1 MIFTEPI
8 FRPGGDR
15 FIEKELGDEMSFDL
29 NFKGHSVSA
38 LIREK
43 GPAGIVEIVPEL
55 TSIMI
60 SYDFERITYADV
72 VAEVTALF
80 HSVGSL
86 DGLELDSRI
95 FYLPL
100 RYFDPWTRAC
110 YDDYCE
116 KIAAKEPDPEL
127 VVRLNGLS
135 DLARLARV
143 HSGTDYWVAA
153 LGFYPGLVSL
163 MPLDPR
169 CRLTAPKYDPPRT
182 WTHKG
187 TIGIGGALCSIYPD
201 RTPGGL
207 SDDRAHPGADLGPR
221 AAARRLRRQPRALP
235 ARRPR
240 ALHPGERRGI
250 RRRRRPGG
258 SRHLPPQRGR
268 VPALLDPQLPRLA
281 RHHRRDGAV
290 LERVRL

>member
-1 MIFTEPI
+1 MIFAEPV

-15 FIEKELGDEMSFDL
+15 FIEMELGDEMSFDL
-29 NFKGHSVSA
+29 NFRVHSVSS
-38 LIREK
+38 LIRES

-60 SYDFERITYADV
+60 SYDFERISYADV

-80 HSVGSL
+80 HAVGPL

-95 FYLPL
+95 FYLPI
-100 RYFDPWTRAC
+100 RYFDPWTREC
-110 YDDYCE
+110 YDDYCA
-116 KIAAKEPDPEL
+116 KIAPKERDPEL
-127 VVRLNGLS
+127 VARLNGLA
-135 DLARLARV
+135 DLAQLARV

-182 WTHKG
+182 WTYKG

-201 RTPGGL
+201 RTPGGYQMIARTPVPIWDPAQRL
-207 SDDRAHPGADLGPR
+207 
-221 AAARRLRRQPRALP
+221 AAFAESLALF
-235 ARRPR
+235 
-240 ALHPGERRGI
+240 
-250 RRRRRPGG
+250 RPG
-258 SRHLPPQRGR
+258 
-268 VPALLDPQLPRLA
+268 D
-281 RHHRRDGAV
+281 
-290 LERVRL
+290 RVRFIPASAEEYDHVAAQVEAGTYLHNVAEYQRFSIGNYHRWLGTIDETVRF